1 MSVFAEIVL
10 VIALIFIVL
19 IIPSF
24 WVALKDLIMALVRI
38 GDELHKIRE
47 EIGKN
52 GQP

>member
-24 WVALKDLIMALVRI
+24 WSELKDVVLALVRI
-38 GDELHKIRE
+38 GDELRKLRE
-47 EIGKN
+47 EIKN
-52 GQP
+52 NGR